1 VFEIELTCKEFKGC
15 KRKRQFC
22 LSTKIYPLQKD
33 LNKTYNRL
41 MKSVTD
47 SNQLT
52 RPLKNTSTG
61 VKKPNEQKSNS
72 AQKKGDY
79 EVSLSDKSKELE
91 KKLKEVNSD
100 KELVG
105 KNKVSAADTALKI
118 HEKKFGNLKEP
129 GIFFVSGFD
138 WLGASSVKGNY
149 DGIRDMADA
158 VEGAKH
164 FAWDQQEEILNE
176 IKKREPSQPI
186 VLVGH
191 SFGGDAVVEI
201 AQELNKIENGFRKI
215 DLMVTLDSV
224 GFDNDI
230 VPHNVKKNI
239 NFIASGNK
247 LINDGPNIA
256 ANYNRSDVTNFLR
269 HEAHAELDDAT
280 DVQIEIIENIN
291 KIV

>member
-1 VFEIELTCKEFKGC
+1 
-15 KRKRQFC
+15 
-22 LSTKIYPLQKD
+22 
-33 LNKTYNRL
+33 
-41 MKSVTD
+41 MKNVTD
-47 SNQLT
+47 SQLYT
-52 RPLKNTSTG
+52 PQNVLSKKAPEKSAETKSDSKPKN
-61 VKKPNEQKSNS
+61 
-72 AQKKGDY
+72 KGAY
-79 EVSLSDKSKELE
+79 EVSLSEKSKELE

-105 KNKVSAADTALKI
+105 RNKISAADAALKI
-118 HEKKFGNLKEP
+118 HSKKFGNLKEP

-164 FAWDQQEEILNE
+164 FAWDEQEKIIAE
-176 IKKREPSQPI
+176 IKKRDPSQPI
-186 VLVGH
+186 ILVGH

-230 VPHNVKKNI
+230 VPHNVKKNL

-256 ANYNRSDVTNFLR
+256 ANYNRTDVTNYLR
-269 HEAHAELDDAT
+269 HEAHAALDDAT
-280 DVQIEIIENIN
+280 DIQIEIIEAVN
-291 KIV
+291 KTLA

>member
-1 VFEIELTCKEFKGC
+1 
-15 KRKRQFC
+15 
-22 LSTKIYPLQKD
+22 
-33 LNKTYNRL
+33 
-41 MKSVTD
+41 MKSVESQIYTPK
-47 SNQLT
+47 NVLT
-52 RPLKNTSTG
+52 KKAPENKTPIDKAAKPKN
-61 VKKPNEQKSNS
+61 
-72 AQKKGDY
+72 KGAY
-79 EVSLSDKSKELE
+79 EVSLSEKSKELE
-91 KKLKEVNSD
+91 KKLKDMNAE

-105 KNKVSAADTALKI
+105 RNKIKAADTALKI
-118 HEKKFGNLKEP
+118 HEKKFGSMKEP

-149 DGIRDMADA
+149 DGIRDMAEA
-158 VEGAKH
+158 VNGGEH
-164 FAWDQQEEILNE
+164 YAWDQQEEILEE
-176 IKKREPSQPI
+176 IKKRDINQPI
-186 VLVGH
+186 ILVGH
-191 SFGGDAVVEI
+191 SFGGDAVMEI

-230 VPHNVKKNI
+230 VPQNVVKNL

-280 DVQIEIIENIN
+280 DIQIEIIEAVN
-291 KIV
+291 KALS

>member
-1 VFEIELTCKEFKGC
+1 
-15 KRKRQFC
+15 
-22 LSTKIYPLQKD
+22 
-33 LNKTYNRL
+33 
-41 MKSVTD
+41 MKSVD
-47 SNQLT
+47 SQIYTPQNVLNKKE
-52 RPLKNTSTG
+52 PKHLMPKD
-61 VKKPNEQKSNS
+61 KPNKPKN
-72 AQKKGDY
+72 KGAY
-79 EVSLSDKSKELE
+79 EVSLSEKSKELE
-91 KKLKEVNSD
+91 KKLKDLNTD

-105 KNKVSAADTALKI
+105 KNKIKAADTAMKI
-118 HEKKFGNLKEP
+118 HEKKFGNYNKP
-129 GIFFVSGFD
+129 GVFFVSGFD
-138 WLGASSVKGNY
+138 WFGASSVKGNY
-149 DGIRDMADA
+149 DGIRDMAEA

-164 FAWDQQEEILNE
+164 FAWDQQEEILEE
-176 IKKREPSQPI
+176 IKKRDINQPI

-230 VPHNVKKNI
+230 VPQNVKKNL

-280 DVQIEIIENIN
+280 DIQIEIIEAVN
-291 KIV
+291 KALS